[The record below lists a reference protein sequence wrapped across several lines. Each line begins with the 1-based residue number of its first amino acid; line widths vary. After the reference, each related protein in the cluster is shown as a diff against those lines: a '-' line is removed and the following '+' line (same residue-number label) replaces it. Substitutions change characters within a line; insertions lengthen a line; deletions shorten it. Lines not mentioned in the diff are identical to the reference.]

1 MIGRPPGYELY
12 RGCGNC
18 KHQPEPLAMCEWGK
32 HRSYVELFCS
42 GWELRE
48 EGAKDGETDRH
59 TGGVDCA

>member
-1 MIGRPPGYELY
+1 MTERPKGYELY

-18 KHQPEPLAMCEWGK
+18 KHQPEPLVMCEWGK

-48 EGAKDGETDRH
+48 EGAEDDSQGTAGHYDQ
-59 TGGVDCA
+59 